1 MQAYLSYNSRKPMGM
16 YINKGNNDFR
26 DIVAST
32 ILDEYVMLLRHLF
45 KTQESDEV
53 FAGAYLTGILPIK
66 KYNTES
72 ALNNFREYS
81 MITPGRMAN
90 ALGYTSLPTK

>member
-1 MQAYLSYNSRKPMGM
+1 M
-16 YINKGNNDFR
+16 KGDASG
-26 DIVAST
+26 VAPT
-32 ILDEYVMLLRHLF
+32 ILDEYVMLLRRLF

-72 ALNNFREYS
+72 ALNNFRE
-81 MITPGRMAN
+81 
-90 ALGYTSLPTK
+90 